1 MEITLKEYENE
12 LNNLKQNKKTCN
24 VNSEIL
30 EFEMLLVNSLVEE
43 NKGNEELLRLKT
55 KVNDRYYLN
64 DEMISFLNFA
74 IEHLKTTKEI
84 DEVYNSYMDKYDGL
98 LKRVVAISFDKD
110 FVDLRNKY
118 LPNVVENNKSL

>member
-12 LNNLKQNKKTCN
+12 LNVLKENKQVCSE
-24 VNSEIL
+24 NSEIL
-30 EFEMLLVNSLVEE
+30 EFEMMFVDSLIKE

-55 KVNDRYYLN
+55 NVNDRYYLN

-84 DEVYNSYMDKYDGL
+84 DEVYTSYLDKINGL
-98 LKRVVAISFDKD
+98 TRHIVKISLDKD

-118 LPNVVENNKSL
+118 LPNVAENIKSL